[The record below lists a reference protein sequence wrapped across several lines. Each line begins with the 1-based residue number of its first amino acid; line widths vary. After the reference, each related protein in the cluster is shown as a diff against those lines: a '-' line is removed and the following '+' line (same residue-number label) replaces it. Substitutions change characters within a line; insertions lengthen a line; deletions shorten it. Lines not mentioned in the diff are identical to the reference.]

1 MLWYHIDL
9 RILTETLACS
19 SRVSGT
25 SLGGLHWRRNHS
37 AVNPCSIS
45 CELLLIIRLFK
56 MLQNVPL
63 NYMGHPNIQRS
74 DVLCSINHFRMIHN
88 LFFKNGRRTIQYPI
102 PSAYSEASYSY
113 FQNYFTILKGWL
125 FSASVSACLL
135 CNPAGLVCF
144 RTGGTSYVIPQM
156 GSSSILTLRRCIQLL
171 LWCYKRMNYWARCV
185 LLWSQNSYCLLYI
198 TVALYSNISKNS
210 TWFV

>member
-125 FSASVSACLL
+125 SQQVFQHACYVTQLVWCVSGPEELHMWSPRWGRVPFWLWGDVSSCSCDATRGWTTEPDAFCCGPKTVTVYFILL
-135 CNPAGLVCF
+135 
-144 RTGGTSYVIPQM
+144 
-156 GSSSILTLRRCIQLL
+156 
-171 LWCYKRMNYWARCV
+171 
-185 LLWSQNSYCLLYI
+185 
-198 TVALYSNISKNS
+198 
-210 TWFV
+210 